1 MRLQK
6 TRSKR
11 KIKKRKT
18 QKKKRRSKKGGNPR
32 QVALDVFNFLTKKL
46 KRISKG
52 KDNYDDHAAT
62 AQALEERIRTA
73 KGLTANER
81 KNIKNTLRNIGKR
94 AVAAMRDPCLAIA
107 LMNQERCTSKQFL
120 DGGTA
125 GTYETIGFDKTCN
138 INTLQRAIE
147 GFSEHRIRSADT
159 FADAYDWCANHVED
173 GMIKVRDKKERRQEE
188 KHQELLKKSPSYRA
202 RHERMMNRLGEIEDQ
217 DSKAWGS
224 GDLSVA
230 QKKGNFFEDDT
241 VTIGGKKKPKRKT
254 RKRKHRKRKTKKRY

>member
-1 MRLQK
+1 MPLQK

-11 KIKKRKT
+11 KIKRKT

-32 QVALDVFNFLTKKL
+32 QVALNVFNFLTKKL

-188 KHQELLKKSPSYRA
+188 KHQELLKKSPSYRG
-202 RHERMMNRLGEIEDQ
+202 RYEGMMTRLEEIKAQ
-217 DSKAWGS
+217 DNKAWGS

-230 QKKGNFFEDDT
+230 QKKGRWDEDEQ